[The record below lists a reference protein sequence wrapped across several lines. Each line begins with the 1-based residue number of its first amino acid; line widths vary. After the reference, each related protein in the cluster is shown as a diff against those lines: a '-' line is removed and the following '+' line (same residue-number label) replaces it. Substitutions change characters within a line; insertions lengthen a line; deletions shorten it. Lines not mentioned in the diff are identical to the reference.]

1 MYGLPL
7 EAMIV
12 IDQEAHTKLLACSVI
27 PNKTSNSFKNFFKDY
42 IELGGKTFRIIVVDR
57 LQARLDAL
65 QVIFPNSYIIFCLV
79 HIRRD
84 LLLYF
89 QTSDEIIIKF
99 EDTIVNP
106 SISYEYLN
114 NLIQGVS

>member
-1 MYGLPL
+1 MDETAMTNMYGLPL

-12 IDQEAHTKLLACSVI
+12 IDQEAHTQLLAYSII
-27 PNKTSNSFKNFFKDY
+27 PNKSSESFKYFFKDY

-57 LQARLDAL
+57 LQAQLDAL
-65 QVIFPNSYIIFCLV
+65 QEIFPNSYIVFCLV
-79 HIRRD
+79 HIRRE

-99 EDTIVNP
+99 EDAI
-106 SISYEYLN
+106 
-114 NLIQGVS
+114 